1 MVIRHA
7 RSRVSVAVMSRTLRL
22 PVPGSRRLAVVI
34 AGTLLIGACNGA
46 VPSVA
51 PASPRSDAMATSPLA
66 PTPFPDSAV
75 VADPTLAPPTTPP
88 TQELVEFFS
97 GRVAED
103 PDDGE
108 AQLQLGL
115 ALLQRIR
122 ETADPSLYPSAEA
135 AFEAARKLRPDDPLP
150 LVGLGGILLGK
161 HQFADALE
169 SGQAAVKLDRSSSG
183 AGAVVVD
190 ALIELGRYDDA
201 AEAVDRLVSQS
212 ADLTSLAR
220 LSYVRELH
228 GDLAGALEAM
238 QQAAASPGLAP
249 ENTAFALALV
259 GQLEQEN
266 GDAAAARQSYEAA
279 LRLVPQHAPSLAG
292 LGRLAVAAGDLDAAR
307 DRFER
312 AVEILPL
319 PEYVIALGETLEA
332 AGNAAAARKQYDLAR
347 AQITLLQ
354 AGGAVV
360 DLDLALF
367 EADHGDAAT
376 SLVLAEAAYAAT
388 PTVRAADALGWA
400 LHQAGRDDEAWTRI
414 QEALRLGS
422 RDPRFHYHAGVIAL
436 ARGDATAAR
445 KHLEQ
450 ALTTD
455 PGFSATDVV
464 EARRLLTEIG
474 S

>member
-1 MVIRHA
+1 
-7 RSRVSVAVMSRTLRL
+7 
-22 PVPGSRRLAVVI
+22 
-34 AGTLLIGACNGA
+34 
-46 VPSVA
+46 
-51 PASPRSDAMATSPLA
+51 MA
-66 PTPFPDSAV
+66 
-75 VADPTLAPPTTPP
+75 APPTTPP

-103 PDDGE
+103 PEDGE

-122 ETADPSLYPSAEA
+122 ETADPSLYPAAQA
-135 AFEAARKLRPDDPLP
+135 AFEAAGRLRPDDPLP

-161 HQFADALE
+161 HEFDDALGVGE
-169 SGQAAVKLDRSSSG
+169 AAVKLDPSSSG
-183 AGAVVVD
+183 ARAVVVD

-201 AEAVDRLVSQS
+201 SEAVDRLVGQA

-259 GQLEQEN
+259 GQLEQQN
-266 GDAAAARQSYEAA
+266 GDPAKASEAYESA

-292 LGRLAVAAGDLDAAR
+292 LGRLAVAAGDLDAAK
-307 DRFER
+307 DRFKR

-332 AGNAAAARKQYDLAR
+332 AGNAGGAQDQYDLAR
-347 AQITLLQ
+347 AQISLQQ
-354 AGGAVV
+354 AGGVV
-360 DLDLALF
+360 IDQELALF
-367 EADHGDAAT
+367 EADHGDAAKA
-376 SLVLAEAAYAAT
+376 LVLAEAAYAAT
-388 PTVRAADALGWA
+388 PTVRAADALAWA
-400 LHQAGRDDEAWTRI
+400 LHRAGRDNEAWKRI

-422 RDPRFHYHAGVIAL
+422 RDPRSHYHAGAIAF
-436 ARGDATAAR
+436 ARGDATTAR
-445 KHLEQ
+445 QHLQQ

-455 PGFSATDVV
+455 PGFSATDVA
-464 EARRLLTEIG
+464 EARRLLAEIG